1 MSEKNWAETRCERR
15 VGNPSDRDTC
25 HRKATVFRNGRQW
38 CKWHDPAK
46 PTRLERAQAER
57 AVSDDMEAIHHGAV
71 SLQRAGQVE
80 RAERGGAGPNPVA
93 HVRVPR
99 ERASRLP
106 SGSAPGRIGMSERIV
121 YIAEYKCG
129 CIAESRVKRELL
141 EYCAKHGDDRRRI
154 HRVAT
159 KGAAK

>member
-1 MSEKNWAETRCERR
+1 MSEKSWAETRCERR

-71 SLQRAGQVE
+71 SLRSAGQWSEPSVE
-80 RAERGGAGPNPVA
+80 ALAQILSRTSAYLANEPPVSRPGPPQGGP
-93 HVRVPR
+93 
-99 ERASRLP
+99 E
-106 SGSAPGRIGMSERIV
+106 
-121 YIAEYKCG
+121 
-129 CIAESRVKRELL
+129 
-141 EYCAKHGDDRRRI
+141 
-154 HRVAT
+154 
-159 KGAAK
+159 